1 MVSSISPD
9 IIFGVGVIAAALV
22 VVYLFIR
29 ATNPTKKREE
39 VDIDEQQSKED
50 IDPLNLR
57 LDIEKDRVKLPTPG
71 KTLDDKDVD
80 RARSNLR
87 TLTLKQELLSMVM
100 KRLFEAEDEG
110 EITRSERIRLAK
122 DYEQE
127 MKEVQEELKRSELIV
142 SLNELESI
150 REDIIKKF
158 ESTLS
163 STQKRIDL
171 IIRELDIEEPVDKE
185 PKKSKPKPKPKPKPE
200 AIPKRKPKTSPEEIE
215 KEIEKEQ
222 EAEDEIEEEEA
233 EEEEEEEESEKI
245 SDVDERLNKLKQEVM
260 KELEELDRLE
270 IEA

>member
-1 MVSSISPD
+1 MVPSISPD

-22 VVYLFIR
+22 AVYLFIR
-29 ATNPTKKREE
+29 ATNPTKKSDEADIEE
-39 VDIDEQQSKED
+39 PRPKEE
-50 IDPLNLR
+50 IDPLTLNLDVGR
-57 LDIEKDRVKLPTPG
+57 NRVKVPNLE
-71 KTLDDKDVD
+71 KSLDERDVD

-87 TLTLKQELLSMVM
+87 TLTLKQEILSMVM

-127 MKEVQEELKRSELIV
+127 MQEVQEELKRSELIV

-150 REDIIKKF
+150 REDIIQKF

-163 STQKRIDL
+163 STQRRIDL
-171 IIRELDIEEPVDKE
+171 IMSELDIEEPVEKE
-185 PKKSKPKPKPKPKPE
+185 PERPKARPKTKPKPKGKPK
-200 AIPKRKPKTSPEEIE
+200 APKKETEEE
-215 KEIEKEQ
+215 L
-222 EAEDEIEEEEA
+222 EEEEA
-233 EEEEEEEESEKI
+233 EIVEDEEEELEEEEEEREKI

>member
-29 ATNPTKKREE
+29 ATNPTKKSEE
-39 VDIDEQQSKED
+39 ADIDEHQSKED

-171 IIRELDIEEPVDKE
+171 IIKELDIEEPVDKE
-185 PKKSKPKPKPKPKPE
+185 TKKSKPKPKPE
-200 AIPKRKPKTSPEEIE
+200 AIPKRKPKASPEEIE
-215 KEIEKEQ
+215 KELEEEQ
-222 EAEDEIEEEEA
+222 ESEDELEEEEA